1 MQNGESMDLT
11 GILKT
16 ALMFFSHP
24 AEVAKQKSKDL
35 MRTGIVF
42 LLISLGS
49 LSLAFLVNPFLL
61 LMVALTFAIFFSGVF
76 LLARLFGGKATYKET
91 FFALSVPTG
100 LFSIIHVIVVVLSAI
115 LTFFLAPILHII
127 FLYFFVIA
135 ALMDIPNALWL
146 LYSQT
151 VIIRELHRL
160 STLRAAIAVIVPAV
174 ACFILFLLVLFLL
187 FILILGTA
195 MGGAAGRW
203 YG

>member
-1 MQNGESMDLT
+1 MQTGESMDLA

-16 ALMFFSHP
+16 ALRFFSHP

-49 LSLAFLVNPFLL
+49 LLLAFLGNPFLL
-61 LMVALTFAIFFSGVF
+61 LIAALTFAIFSGGVF
-76 LLARLFGGKATYKET
+76 LLARLFGGKAAYKET
-91 FFALSVPTG
+91 FFALSMPAG
-100 LFSIIHVIVVVLSAI
+100 MFSIIHLIIIVPSIILTLFLSPI
-115 LTFFLAPILHII
+115 LHVTFFL
-127 FLYFFVIA
+127 FFIIA
-135 ALMDIPNALWL
+135 ALMDIPNAIWL

-160 STLRAAIAVIVPAV
+160 SMPKAAIAVIVPAV
-174 ACFILFLLVLFLL
+174 VSFILFLLVLFLL